1 MDAVTK
7 DWLVVGCS
15 LASLCASLSVPIIS
29 IFFGSLRRS
38 KENGRII
45 RQESY
50 AAILCLAARA
60 SERFL
65 SAAIRQRLL
74 RLRPDN
80 VALSGYVDEDLGAG
94 WIALEEL
101 GRKLQADQLICSDKV
116 LALVSD
122 ANTKHFW
129 NAESLFKLYGQSA
142 LDTDDLYKHTQDL
155 VVKLKHRLRREIGL
169 GRQR

>member
-15 LASLCASLSVPIIS
+15 IASLCASLSVPIVS
-29 IFFGSLRRS
+29 TFLGSLGRN
-38 KENGRII
+38 KENGRIL
-45 RQESY
+45 RQESS

-65 SAAIRQRLL
+65 SAAIRQKLL

-94 WIALEEL
+94 WVALEEL
-101 GRKLQADQLICSDKV
+101 GKKLQTDQLICSDKV

-122 ANTKHFW
+122 ANSKHLW
-129 NAESLFKLYGQSA
+129 NAENLLYGHSA
-142 LDTDDLYKHTQDL
+142 LDTDDLYKQTQDL
-155 VVKLKHRLRREIGL
+155 VVKLKHRFRREIGL